1 MEFQVY
7 SSRENLLPNDERAFF
22 KNNIDMLDQ
31 YSLIIKSQVGE
42 THTASVEK
50 SVEKD
55 QETNQSSQEQL
66 LFKSDIR
73 PSRQKDVSTVVVS
86 QPISDL

>member
-7 SSRENLLPNDERAFF
+7 SSRDNLLPNDERAFF

-55 QETNQSSQEQL
+55 HETN
-66 LFKSDIR
+66 
-73 PSRQKDVSTVVVS
+73 
-86 QPISDL
+86 